1 MPLTCWDILKRRLLS
16 VLCCVHV
23 PMKPGSA
30 LAGLVLNCM
39 ELSPSPP
46 PPPAP
51 LLLLLLLALVVDS
64 RALSRSRSLCTTP
77 PLTSNSVSSD
87 CRQRRGGRGWT
98 GEPERKVRE
107 GGGSKRQRVNAL
119 FFFSLLSYS
128 FFLFLSFRFLSLSLL
143 SSLERGGG
151 EWRVLPASSRRSEL
165 S

>member
-51 LLLLLLLALVVDS
+51 LLLLLLLLLALVVDS

-128 FFLFLSFRFLSLSLL
+128 FFLSFSFFSFSLSLFAIF
-143 SSLERGGG
+143 S
-151 EWRVLPASSRRSEL
+151 
-165 S
+165 

>member
-1 MPLTCWDILKRRLLS
+1 M
-16 VLCCVHV
+16 LCCVHV

-51 LLLLLLLALVVDS
+51 LLLLLLLALAVDS
-64 RALSRSRSLCTTP
+64 RALSRSCSLHTTP

-87 CRQRRGGRGWT
+87 CRQRRGGRGVD

-107 GGGSKRQRVNAL
+107 GGGSKRQRVTAL
-119 FFFSLLSYS
+119 FFFLFCPILALFFSVFLT
-128 FFLFLSFRFLSLSLL
+128 FFLSSLSLCYL
-143 SSLERGGG
+143 LLREG
-151 EWRVLPASSRRSEL
+151 
-165 S
+165 